1 MKKFLRSSL
10 IGGIVLL
17 GFTAI
22 QPAMAVASWDD
33 KKTSKQQANT
43 IILEMSGAKKD
54 DIDDLRHGEGKLF
67 KKIASMI
74 ERLQQSG
81 QVGENI
87 QPIIVIVK
95 QKKSKG
101 LLD

>member
-33 KKTSKQQANT
+33 NKASKQQANT
-43 IILEMSGAKKD
+43 IILEMSTAKKD
-54 DIDDLRHGEGKLF
+54 DINDLRRGEGKLF
-67 KKIASMI
+67 KKIDKMI
-74 ERLQQSG
+74 KQLQESG

-101 LLD
+101 LFD